1 MFPTEAQDHLRPID
15 PLNSEWVTLL
25 LLAVVVTLAITNMS
39 SPRKWTLLTRSLF
52 TIRLGSQTLREEIDL
67 QDRSLL
73 GLILM
78 AIAVLALILW
88 QAGTLLVPADVR
100 SFAWLAAAVGL
111 ALLAH
116 GLLLRSLATVVDSR
130 VGISEYFATGLLL
143 FILAGLALLPI
154 VTLFAY
160 GPAWRTSLL
169 SVGAIICLL
178 LLIYRWIRGAWMGLS
193 EGIPA
198 RYLILYLCAAE
209 AAPVLL
215 IAHAWYPSL
224 LASTTP

>member
-1 MFPTEAQDHLRPID
+1 MFPTEAQDPLRSID

-25 LLAVVVTLAITNMS
+25 LLGVVVTLAITNMS
-39 SPRKWTLLTRSLF
+39 SPRKWQLLTRSLF
-52 TIRLGSQTLREEIDL
+52 TIRLGRQTLREEIDL
-67 QDRSLL
+67 QDRSLS

-78 AIAVLALILW
+78 AIAVLSLFLW
-88 QAGTLLVPADVR
+88 QAGTVLIPTEVP

-111 ALLAH
+111 SLIAH
-116 GLLLRSLATVVDSR
+116 GLLLRSLTTVVDTSK
-130 VGISEYFATGLLL
+130 GISEYFATGLLL

-154 VTLFAY
+154 VTLLAY
-160 GPAWRTSLL
+160 GPAWRASLL

-224 LASTTP
+224 LATSTP